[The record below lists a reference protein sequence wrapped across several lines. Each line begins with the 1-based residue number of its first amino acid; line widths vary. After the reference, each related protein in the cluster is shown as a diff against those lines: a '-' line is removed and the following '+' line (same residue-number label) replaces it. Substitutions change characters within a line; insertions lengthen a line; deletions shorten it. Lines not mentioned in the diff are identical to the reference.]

1 MKIQRCDTCFGY
13 FTDPEGVTRCPVCH
27 EERTPPSDLEAS
39 IHALSADFASLS
51 ATIESMQS
59 RLVTLNRLAT
69 GEARGLE
76 VRPHGR

>member
-1 MKIQRCDTCFGY
+1 MNLNRCETCYGH
-13 FTDPEGVTRCPVCH
+13 FTDSEGASRCPVCH
-27 EERTPPSDLEAS
+27 EKRTPPTDLEAS